1 MDDDLEDYKLETIF
15 EPEAGCILHT
25 SWMQD
30 RAKGIRKIK
39 VNDRWHR
46 KDEIGVG
53 SFGTVYL
60 ETTKD
65 GRQRAVKAVRKRQA
79 QRFGMALDHKRELA
93 ALTVF
98 SRSKV
103 TGISSLSLLGVS
115 AECYLFLLHQAGQ
128 TYLCFIPSRTLLN
141 TVSV

>member
-1 MDDDLEDYKLETIF
+1 MDDDLEDYKLETTF
-15 EPEAGCILHT
+15 EPEAGCVLHT

-39 VNDRWHR
+39 VNDRWQR

-60 ETTKD
+60 EMTKD
-65 GRQRAVKAVRKRQA
+65 GRQRAVKTVRKRQA
-79 QRFGMALDHKRELA
+79 KKFGMAVDHKRELA

-103 TGISSLSLLGVS
+103 GKI
-115 AECYLFLLHQAGQ
+115 FLLIVYQR
-128 TYLCFIPSRTLLN
+128 FRREN
-141 TVSV
+141 